1 MVLKVSSSF
10 FRRAKRA
17 SSLSF
22 PHIVKNVAL
31 CKTMLPTV
39 LLHLDTKPIYVETKL
54 FESSKFE
61 QDVLEPKD
69 HLLMLIA
76 AAAAAQVVAAMKIQS
91 NYVFLS
97 RATPLT

>member
-1 MVLKVSSSF
+1 
-10 FRRAKRA
+10 
-17 SSLSF
+17 
-22 PHIVKNVAL
+22 
-31 CKTMLPTV
+31 MLPTV

-76 AAAAAQVVAAMKIQS
+76 AAAAAALLLKLLQQ
-91 NYVFLS
+91 
-97 RATPLT
+97 

>member
-1 MVLKVSSSF
+1 
-10 FRRAKRA
+10 
-17 SSLSF
+17 
-22 PHIVKNVAL
+22 
-31 CKTMLPTV
+31 MLPSV

-76 AAAAAQVVAAMKIQS
+76 AAAAQVVAAMKIQS

>member
-1 MVLKVSSSF
+1 
-10 FRRAKRA
+10 
-17 SSLSF
+17 
-22 PHIVKNVAL
+22 
-31 CKTMLPTV
+31 MLPTV

-76 AAAAAQVVAAMKIQS
+76 AAAAAAQVVAAMKIQS

>member
-1 MVLKVSSSF
+1 M
-10 FRRAKRA
+10 
-17 SSLSF
+17 
-22 PHIVKNVAL
+22 KNVAL

-76 AAAAAQVVAAMKIQS
+76 AAAAQVVAAMKIQS

>member
-1 MVLKVSSSF
+1 
-10 FRRAKRA
+10 
-17 SSLSF
+17 
-22 PHIVKNVAL
+22 
-31 CKTMLPTV
+31 MLPTV

-76 AAAAAQVVAAMKIQS
+76 AAAAQVVAAMKIQS

>member
-1 MVLKVSSSF
+1 M
-10 FRRAKRA
+10 
-17 SSLSF
+17 
-22 PHIVKNVAL
+22 KNVAL
-31 CKTMLPTV
+31 CKTMLPSV

-76 AAAAAQVVAAMKIQS
+76 AAAAQVVAAMKIQS

>member
-22 PHIVKNVAL
+22 PYIVKNVAL

-76 AAAAAQVVAAMKIQS
+76 AAAQVVAAMKIQS

>member
-1 MVLKVSSSF
+1 
-10 FRRAKRA
+10 
-17 SSLSF
+17 
-22 PHIVKNVAL
+22 
-31 CKTMLPTV
+31 MLPTV
-39 LLHLDTKPIYVETKL
+39 LLLHSDTSRSL
-54 FESSKFE
+54 FMWKQNSLRRGAQTSKFE

>member
-1 MVLKVSSSF
+1 
-10 FRRAKRA
+10 
-17 SSLSF
+17 
-22 PHIVKNVAL
+22 
-31 CKTMLPTV
+31 MLPSV

-76 AAAAAQVVAAMKIQS
+76 AAAAAAAAAQVVAAMKIQS

>member
-1 MVLKVSSSF
+1 
-10 FRRAKRA
+10 
-17 SSLSF
+17 
-22 PHIVKNVAL
+22 
-31 CKTMLPTV
+31 MLPTV

-76 AAAAAQVVAAMKIQS
+76 AAAAAALLLKLLQQWRYKAITFFWVG
-91 NYVFLS
+91 
-97 RATPLT
+97 PHH